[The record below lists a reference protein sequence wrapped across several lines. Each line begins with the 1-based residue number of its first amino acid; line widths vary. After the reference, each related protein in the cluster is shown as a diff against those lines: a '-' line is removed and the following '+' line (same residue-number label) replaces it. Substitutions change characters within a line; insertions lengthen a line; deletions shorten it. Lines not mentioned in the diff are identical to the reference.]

1 MRISDWISDVCSSDL
16 GDHLGHLEPRKLSAL
31 AVLGALRHLDL
42 DLAALVQVLGGHAE
56 ASRGDLLDRG
66 VLVVAVLARREAR
79 RVLATLPG
87 VRLGPDAVHRDV
99 KRAVRLR

>member
-1 MRISDWISDVCSSDL
+1 MPEL

-31 AVLGALRHLDL
+31 AGLGALRHLDL

-66 VLVVAVLARREAR
+66 VLVVAVLARRDAR

-87 VRLGPDAVHRDV
+87 LRPEER
-99 KRAVRLR
+99 RAGKECVSTCRSRGTPPHA

>member
-1 MRISDWISDVCSSDL
+1 MRISDWSSDVCSSDL

-31 AVLGALRHLDL
+31 AGLGALRHLDL

-79 RVLATLPG
+79 RFSPPSPESDLAPIDRKST
-87 VRLGPDAVHRDV
+87 RLNSSH
-99 KRAVRLR
+99 